1 MGGFLRRT
9 LTVIAIVAAVV
20 GVLRATGL
28 WRRLDAQVTAQYKGP
43 TGRVGRLAAWS
54 MPVMFRPLYA
64 AMARSLDLR
73 PEDEV
78 LDVACGS
85 GVFLHRHAGQAR
97 RIAGL
102 DHSAIQ
108 IDLALD
114 ENRDRVFEGT
124 AEFVVGDVAA
134 LPWGDGEFSVVTS
147 NCVECFDEKIQP
159 AIAEMYRVLRP
170 GGRAVVADD
179 FEERMQAA
187 GFARVSVEPARWRIF
202 GDRQVE
208 WGRVTTGYKE

>member
-1 MGGFLRRT
+1 MRGFLRRALALIT
-9 LTVIAIVAAVV
+9 IVAAVV

-28 WRRLDAQVTAQYKGP
+28 WRRLDAQLTAQYKGP

-64 AMARSLDLR
+64 AMARAVDLR

-85 GVFLHRHAGQAR
+85 GAFLHRYATSAR

-108 IDLALD
+108 IDLALE
-114 ENRDRVFEGT
+114 ENRDRVFSGT

-134 LPWGDGEFSVVTS
+134 LPWADEEFSVVTS
-147 NCVECFDEKIQP
+147 NCVECFDDKVQP
-159 AIAEMYRVLRP
+159 ALEEMHRVLRA

-179 FEERMQAA
+179 FEEGMRAA
-187 GFARVSVEPARWRIF
+187 GFARVSVEPVRWRVF
-202 GDRQVE
+202 GDRQIA
-208 WGRVTTGYKE
+208 WGLVTTGYKD